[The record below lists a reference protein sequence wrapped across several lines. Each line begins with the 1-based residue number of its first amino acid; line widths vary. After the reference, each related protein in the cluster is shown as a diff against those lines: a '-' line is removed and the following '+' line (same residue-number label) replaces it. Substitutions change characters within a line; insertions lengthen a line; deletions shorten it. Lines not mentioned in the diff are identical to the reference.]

1 MACLFNVALNCITVF
16 DTDTIKDRND
26 AMVKSIAEQNQKVE
40 RESDNL
46 VKAIDERG
54 KKIESK
60 EEDEKF
66 QKASSK
72 IDDLM
77 KNAENAVEQK
87 GWYGRPI

>member
-1 MACLFNVALNCITVF
+1 
-16 DTDTIKDRND
+16 
-26 AMVKSIAEQNQKVE
+26 MVKSIAEQNQKVE